1 MINPRDSI
9 VSLAGVV
16 MGQIALFVSIFV
28 IGRRFGPESLGHF
41 NYLLAL
47 ASFVGTLLALRYELA
62 CVDDSPRESFN
73 ALVNVT
79 ALGLMVAAA
88 GGMLIAIAGRA
99 DLYPVAV
106 YALASFIQLAAG
118 AYLNSLR
125 RYGWIAL
132 SRMVVNGAFLIGLVL
147 SLACSAC
154 GKVDVFALYAWVT
167 AAVSVVM
174 AGAIVLSGYRA
185 GYAFRLSPG
194 FFVRNRRFALYILPS
209 TLCASVLTYALAIAI
224 PHWFDAQSAGY
235 FAAAYRLGFFP
246 VSLIAQSVGGVF
258 RRDAIGAMA
267 RPDGGSAV
275 HRVYRTYARAL
286 AGLAVAYMAGG
297 LLLFAPLVDLF
308 FGASWRGSVGF
319 YYSLMPLFA
328 LQLIYVPL
336 SQIFLATR
344 AQRTDFLFQLT
355 CGLGLVGALGVA
367 RLTNLSAPTSVLI
380 FSLTGAALMAAGI
393 ALTYRVLDANLSRLG
408 ALA

>member
-16 MGQIALFVSIFV
+16 VGQIALFVCIFV

-47 ASFVGTLLALRYELA
+47 ASFVGTLLAFRYELA
-62 CVDDSPRESFN
+62 CVDDAPGESFN

-79 ALGLMVAAA
+79 ALSLLVAAG

-118 AYLNSLR
+118 SYLNSLR

-132 SRMVVNGAFLIGLVL
+132 ARMVVNGAFLIGLVL
-147 SLACSAC
+147 SLACAAC

-167 AAVSVVM
+167 AAVSIVM

-185 GYAFRLSPG
+185 GYSFRLSPG

-267 RPDGGSAV
+267 RPDAGSAV
-275 HRVYRTYARAL
+275 HLVYRTYARAL
-286 AGLAVAYMAGG
+286 AGLAVVYMAGG

-319 YYSLMPLFA
+319 YRSLMPLFA

-344 AQRTDFLFQLT
+344 AQRVDFLFQLT
-355 CGLGLVGALGVA
+355 CGICLVGALGIA

-393 ALTYRVLDANLSRLG
+393 ALTYRVLDANPTRSG
-408 ALA
+408 ELA

>member
-16 MGQIALFVSIFV
+16 LGQIALFACIFV
-28 IGRRFGPESLGHF
+28 IGRRFGPDSLGHF

-47 ASFVGTLLALRYELA
+47 ATFVGTLLAFRYELA
-62 CVDDSPRESFN
+62 CVDDRPDESFN
-73 ALVNVT
+73 AFVNVT
-79 ALGLMVAAA
+79 ALSLVVTAAV
-88 GGMLIAIAGRA
+88 GVVIAVAGRR
-99 DLYPVAV
+99 DLSLVAV
-106 YALASFIQLAAG
+106 YALATFVQLAAG
-118 AYLNSLR
+118 SYLNSLR

-132 SRMVVNGAFLIGLVL
+132 SRVVVNGMFLAGLVL
-147 SLACSAC
+147 SLACPAC
-154 GKVDVFALYAWVT
+154 GRGDVFALYTWAT
-167 AAVSVVM
+167 AAVSIVM
-174 AGAIVLSGYRA
+174 AAAILLSGYRA
-185 GYAFRLSPG
+185 GYAFRLSRA

-209 TLCASVLTYALAIAI
+209 TLCASVLTYALSIAI

-267 RPDGGSAV
+267 RPDAGATV
-275 HRVYRTYARAL
+275 PRVYRTYARAL
-286 AGLAVAYMAGG
+286 AVLAVVYMAGG
-297 LLLFAPLVDLF
+297 LLLFAPLVNRF
-308 FGASWRGSVGF
+308 FGPSWHGSVGF
-319 YYSLMPLFA
+319 YHSLMPLFA

-344 AQRTDFLFQLT
+344 AQRVDFLFQLT
-355 CGLGLVGALGVA
+355 CGVCLSGALGIA
-367 RLTNLSAPTSVLI
+367 RLMNLSAPASVQV

-393 ALTYRVLDANLSRLG
+393 ALTYRVLDTNLSRSR